1 MERDTLLIE
10 RQEGAVAVL
19 QLNRPQ
25 VMNALNLAL
34 VDELVD
40 RLKQLQDRQDIRC
53 IVLTGNEKAF
63 AAGGDIEEMATI
75 PLAEIKMR
83 NQFLP
88 WDQIPRFT
96 KPLIAA
102 VNGFALGGG
111 CELAMSCDMI
121 VAAETAV
128 FGQPEVNL
136 GIMPG
141 AGGTQR
147 LTKALGKARA
157 MELLLTGGQLSAR
170 EAFERGLVTKVVP
183 PELVLSEAIK
193 LAQRIAQQPPVAVT
207 LIKEAVYKALD
218 TPTQAGM
225 DFERNAF
232 YLCFGTE
239 DRLEGMRAFK
249 EKRKPNF
256 EGK

>member
-1 MERDTLLIE
+1 MDALILER
-10 RQEGAVAVL
+10 REGPVAIL

-25 VMNALNLAL
+25 VMNALNLAI
-34 VDELVD
+34 VDELVEK
-40 RLKQLQDRQDIRC
+40 LATLEQDAEIRC
-53 IVLTGNEKAF
+53 IVLTGHAKAF
-63 AAGGDIEEMATI
+63 AAGGDIDEMATI
-75 PLAEIKMR
+75 PLAEIKLK

-88 WDQIPRFT
+88 WDQITRFN

-102 VNGFALGGG
+102 VQGFALGGG

-121 VAAETAV
+121 IASEKAQ

-157 MELLLTGGQLSAR
+157 MELLLTGSYLSAQ
-170 EAFERGLVTKVVP
+170 EAFDRGLVTKVVP
-183 PELVLSEAIK
+183 DELVMDEAIK
-193 LAQRIAQQPPVAVT
+193 LAQRIAAQPPISVA
-207 LIKEAVYKALD
+207 LIKESVYKALD
-218 TPTQAGM
+218 TPTQIGM

-232 YLCFGTE
+232 YMCFGTE
-239 DRLEGMRAFK
+239 DRLEGMQAFK
-249 EKRKPNF
+249 EKRKPKF
-256 EGK
+256 TGK

>member
-1 MERDTLLIE
+1 MSEPLILE
-10 RQEGAVAVL
+10 SFDGQVAIL

-25 VMNALNLAL
+25 VMNALNLAI

-40 RLKQLQDRQDIRC
+40 KLKALQDRDDIRC

-75 PLAEIKMR
+75 PLSEIKKK

-102 VNGFALGGG
+102 VQGFALGGG

-121 VAAETAV
+121 IASDQAQ

-147 LTKALGKARA
+147 MTKALGKARA
-157 MELLLTGGQLSAR
+157 FELLLTGGYLSAK
-170 EAFERGLVTKVVP
+170 EAHERGLVTKVVP
-183 PELVLSEAIK
+183 HELVMSEAKK
-193 LAQRIAQQPPVAVT
+193 LAHSIAKQPPISVT
-207 LIKEAVYKALD
+207 LIKESIYKALD
-218 TPTQAGM
+218 TPTQQGM

-232 YLCFGTE
+232 YMCFGTE
-239 DRLEGMRAFK
+239 DRLEGMQAFV
-249 EKRKPNF
+249 EKRKPEF
-256 EGK
+256 KGK

>member
-1 MERDTLLIE
+1 MSSSLLIE
-10 RQEGAVAVL
+10 TYEGPVAIL
-19 QLNRPQ
+19 QLNRPK
-25 VMNALNLAL
+25 VMNALNLAI
-34 VDELVD
+34 VDELVE
-40 RLKQLQDRQDIRC
+40 RLARLQEDQNIRC
-53 IVLTGNEKAF
+53 IILTGNERAF
-63 AAGGDIEEMATI
+63 AAGGDIEEMSDI
-75 PLAEIKMR
+75 SLADIKMK

-102 VNGFALGGG
+102 VHGYALGGG

-121 VAAETAV
+121 VASDQAQ

-157 MELLLTGGQLSAR
+157 FELLLTGTNLSAL
-170 EAFERGLVTKVVP
+170 EAYDRGLVTKIVP
-183 PELVLSEAIK
+183 HELVLSEAMK
-193 LAQRIAQQPPVAVT
+193 LAQRLAKQPPIAVT
-207 LIKEAVYKALD
+207 LIKESIYKALD
-218 TPTQAGM
+218 TPTQIGM

-232 YLCFGTE
+232 YMCFGTE
-239 DRLEGMRAFK
+239 DRLEGMKAFK
-249 EKRKPNF
+249 EKRKPQF
-256 EGK
+256 KGR

>member
-1 MERDTLLIE
+1 
-10 RQEGAVAVL
+10 
-19 QLNRPQ
+19 
-25 VMNALNLAL
+25 
-34 VDELVD
+34 
-40 RLKQLQDRQDIRC
+40 
-53 IVLTGNEKAF
+53 
-63 AAGGDIEEMATI
+63 
-75 PLAEIKMR
+75 
-83 NQFLP
+83 
-88 WDQIPRFT
+88 
-96 KPLIAA
+96 
-102 VNGFALGGG
+102 
-111 CELAMSCDMI
+111 MI
-121 VAAETAV
+121 IAAETAV

-157 MELLLTGGQLSAR
+157 MELLLTGEHLSAK
-170 EAFERGLVTKVVP
+170 EAYDRGLITKVVP
-183 PELVLSEAIK
+183 DELVLSEAVK

-218 TPTQAGM
+218 TSTQVGM

-239 DRLEGMRAFK
+239 DRLEGMRAFQ